1 MVGKLVYLLMAKSK
15 ICWPTKLNPFQSV
28 MTERVSA
35 AGCPGF
41 LIFLALTFFLIH
53 VLKNENKKKITFKD
67 AFSNDMKKELVKTNF
82 HCVYRK

>member
-15 ICWPTKLNPFQSV
+15 ICWPTKLNPFKSV
-28 MTERVSA
+28 MNERVRA
-35 AGCPGF
+35 VGCPGF

-67 AFSNDMKKELVKTNF
+67 AFPNDMKKKLVKTNF
-82 HCVYRK
+82 SLCI